1 LTIDW
6 EDKVAQVEN
15 GVSRLTEF
23 MGCWINL
30 SENDEIDL
38 RNVSQHKLWYNAK

>member
-6 EDKVAQVEN
+6 EDKIALVDN
-15 GVSRLTEF
+15 GVSRLAEF
-23 MGCWINL
+23 MRCWINL

-38 RNVSQHKLWYNAK
+38 RNVS